1 MLNHSKEYDRKTNR
15 VLVLIVLII
24 IIAVYALLTIMLGE
38 VKASSCLPHNRET
51 VELVSIVDGDT
62 IKVRHQNGA
71 VNSVRYIGV
80 DTPERG
86 EPLFS
91 SASAKN
97 AELLDNTNI
106 TLVRDISNVDP
117 YGRLLRYVLA
127 DGKDVGADLL
137 TSGYAQVMTI
147 QPDVSC
153 SQYYLE
159 IR

>member
-1 MLNHSKEYDRKTNR
+1 MNRNSKLL
-15 VLVLIVLII
+15 LVLIGLI
-24 IIAVYALLTIMLGE
+24 VGYALLFTFLGE
-38 VKASSCLPHNRET
+38 LKATACLPLNRET

-71 VNSVRYIGV
+71 INSVRYIGV

-86 EPLFS
+86 EPLHS
-91 SASAKN
+91 LASAKN
-97 AELLDNTNI
+97 TELLANANI
-106 TLVRDISNVDP
+106 TLVRDVSNVDP

-127 DGKDVGADLL
+127 DGKDVGSDLL
-137 TSGYAQVMTI
+137 RSGYAQVMTI

-159 IR
+159 IQ